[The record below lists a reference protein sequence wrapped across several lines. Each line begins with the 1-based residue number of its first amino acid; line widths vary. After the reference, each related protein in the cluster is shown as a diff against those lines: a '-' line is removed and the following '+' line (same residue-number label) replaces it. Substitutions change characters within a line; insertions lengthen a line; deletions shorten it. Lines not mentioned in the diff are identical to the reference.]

1 MADYKPDFVASFDDS
16 MDESE
21 PVVEPTHGNREREIL
36 EKAFQPEPEAK
47 PKVEPE
53 AKPKVEAR
61 VDEKP
66 EANPDADTKPEAKPE
81 TKSNHLTNT
90 AKLAETIEIQNPKN
104 IFPHIMPYPEFS
116 PKQHHFRF
124 KHRIHASKLETTIR
138 EIDPAIS
145 VQFNEGKD
153 NVDVLLERNGSI
165 IGKIQFIHF
174 DRRDRHNKARHYVK
188 IHFYHFE
195 DVSLFQQVMQN
206 VKNFFES
213 MGSHSRS
220 HMTRKKKSLRR
231 KPRVLHT
238 IKKKH
243 AKKRHTRRKPRR

>member
-47 PKVEPE
+47 PD
-53 AKPKVEAR
+53 AKPE
-61 VDEKP
+61 P
-66 EANPDADTKPEAKPE
+66 EANPDPEAKPE

-124 KHRIHASKLETTIR
+124 KHRMHASKLETTIR

-213 MGSHSRS
+213 MGHHSRS

-238 IKKKH
+238 RKKKH
-243 AKKRHTRRKPRR
+243 VRHTRRKPRR

>member
-16 MDESE
+16 LDDSE
-21 PVVEPTHGNREREIL
+21 PVVEPTHGNRERNIL
-36 EKAFQPEPEAK
+36 ERAFQPKVE

-53 AKPKVEAR
+53 AKPEDK
-61 VDEKP
+61 EKP
-66 EANPDADTKPEAKPE
+66 EAYDEQPEAINHAVKPID
-81 TKSNHLTNT
+81 T

-124 KHRIHASKLETTIR
+124 KHRMHATKLEATIR
-138 EIDPAIS
+138 EIDPALS

-153 NVDVLLERNGSI
+153 NVDVILERNGSI

-174 DRRDRHNKARHYVK
+174 DRRDRHNKSRHYVK

-206 VKNFFES
+206 VKHFFES
-213 MGSHSRS
+213 MGPHSRS
-220 HMTRKKKSLRR
+220 RSTHKKKRSQTVRPKKHHATR
-231 KPRVLHT
+231 
-238 IKKKH
+238 KKKH

>member
-1 MADYKPDFVASFDDS
+1 M
-16 MDESE
+16 
-21 PVVEPTHGNREREIL
+21 EPTHDNREREIL
-36 EKAFQPEPEAK
+36 ERAFQPKVEPEAK

-53 AKPKVEAR
+53 AKPNVVPDQEVKPKLEEQ

-66 EANPDADTKPEAKPE
+66 EADPE

-124 KHRIHASKLETTIR
+124 KHRMHATKLEATIR
-138 EIDPAIS
+138 EIDPALS

-153 NVDVLLERNGSI
+153 NVDVILERNGSI

-174 DRRDRHNKARHYVK
+174 DRRDRHNKSRHYVK
-188 IHFYHFE
+188 IYFYQFE
-195 DVSLFQQVMQN
+195 DSSLFHQMIQA
-206 VKNFFES
+206 VKHFFES
-213 MGSHSRS
+213 MGPHSHSRS
-220 HMTRKKKSLRR
+220 IYKKKHAQ
-231 KPRVLHT
+231 KHHGT
-238 IKKKH
+238 IKKKYTLR
-243 AKKRHTRRKPRR
+243 KKRHTRKKTHRQ

>member
-16 MDESE
+16 LDDSE
-21 PVVEPTHGNREREIL
+21 PVVEPTHGNRERNIL
-36 EKAFQPEPEAK
+36 ERAFQPKVEPEPEAK
-47 PKVEPE
+47 PKPEPE
-53 AKPKVEAR
+53 DK
-61 VDEKP
+61 EKP
-66 EANPDADTKPEAKPE
+66 EAYDEQPEAINHAIKPID
-81 TKSNHLTNT
+81 T

-124 KHRIHASKLETTIR
+124 KHRMHASKLEATIR
-138 EIDPAIS
+138 EIDPALS

-153 NVDVLLERNGSI
+153 NVDVILERNGSI

-174 DRRDRHNKARHYVK
+174 DRRDRHNKSRHYVK

-206 VKNFFES
+206 VKHFFES
-213 MGSHSRS
+213 IGPHSRS
-220 HMTRKKKSLRR
+220 RSHSTRKKKKSVRR

-238 IKKKH
+238 RKKKH
-243 AKKRHTRRKPRR
+243 VKKQRHTRRKPRQ

>member
-1 MADYKPDFVASFDDS
+1 MADYKPDFVASFDNSLD
-16 MDESE
+16 DSE
-21 PVVEPTHGNREREIL
+21 PVMEPIHGNRERNIL
-36 EKAFQPEPEAK
+36 EKAFQ

-53 AKPKVEAR
+53 AKPKVEAIPK
-61 VDEKP
+61 VEP
-66 EANPDADTKPEAKPE
+66 ELEANPDSKVNYPTKPID
-81 TKSNHLTNT
+81 T

-124 KHRIHASKLETTIR
+124 KHRMHATRLEATIR

-153 NVDVLLERNGSI
+153 NVDVIIERNGSV

-174 DRRDRHNKARHYVK
+174 DRRDRHNKPRHYVK
-188 IHFYHFE
+188 LHFYHFE
-195 DVSLFQQVMQN
+195 DVSLFQQVMQS
-206 VKNFFES
+206 VKQFFES
-213 MGSHSRS
+213 MRPHNHS
-220 HMTRKKKSLRR
+220 TRKKKQSLRR

-238 IKKKH
+238 R
-243 AKKRHTRRKPRR
+243 KKRHALRKKHYTRRKPRRQ

>member
-1 MADYKPDFVASFDDS
+1 M
-16 MDESE
+16 
-21 PVVEPTHGNREREIL
+21 EPTHADRERNIL
-36 EKAFQPEPEAK
+36 ERAFKPEVE

-53 AKPKVEAR
+53 AIQEV
-61 VDEKP
+61 KP
-66 EANPDADTKPEAKPE
+66 ELEANHAIKQVD
-81 TKSNHLTNT
+81 T

-124 KHRIHASKLETTIR
+124 KHRIHASKLEAAIR
-138 EIDPAIS
+138 EIDPALS

-153 NVDVLLERNGSI
+153 NVDVLLERHGSI

-188 IHFYHFE
+188 IHFYQFE

-206 VKNFFES
+206 VKHFFES
-213 MGSHSRS
+213 MGSHSHS
-220 HMTRKKKSLRR
+220 TRKKKQSVRR

-238 IKKKH
+238 RKKRH
-243 AKKRHTRRKPRR
+243 AKKRHTRRKPRQ

>member
-16 MDESE
+16 LDDSE
-21 PVVEPTHGNREREIL
+21 PVMEPIHADRERNIL
-36 EKAFQPEPEAK
+36 EKAFRPEPEAK

-53 AKPKVEAR
+53 AKPKVEP
-61 VDEKP
+61 EL
-66 EANPDADTKPEAKPE
+66 EANPDSNPDSKVNHATKPI
-81 TKSNHLTNT
+81 NT

-124 KHRIHASKLETTIR
+124 KHRMHASKLEATIR
-138 EIDPAIS
+138 EIDPALS

-153 NVDVLLERNGSI
+153 NVDVMIERNGSI

-188 IHFYHFE
+188 LHFYHFE
-195 DVSLFQQVMQN
+195 DVSLFQQVMQS
-206 VKNFFES
+206 VKQFFES
-213 MGSHSRS
+213 MRS
-220 HMTRKKKSLRR
+220 HNQSTRKKKQSLRR
-231 KPRVLHT
+231 TSRVLHT
-238 IKKKH
+238 RKKRH
-243 AKKRHTRRKPRR
+243 VKKQRHTRRKPRRQ

>member
-1 MADYKPDFVASFDDS
+1 M
-16 MDESE
+16 E
-21 PVVEPTHGNREREIL
+21 PIHGNRERNIL
-36 EKAFQPEPEAK
+36 ERAFQPKVE

-53 AKPKVEAR
+53 AKPKVEP
-61 VDEKP
+61 DLKP
-66 EANPDADTKPEAKPE
+66 EVYDEQPEAINHAVKPID
-81 TKSNHLTNT
+81 T

-124 KHRIHASKLETTIR
+124 KHRMHASKLEATIR
-138 EIDPAIS
+138 EIDPALS

-153 NVDVLLERNGSI
+153 NVDVILERNGSI

-174 DRRDRHNKARHYVK
+174 DRRDRHNKSRHYVK

-206 VKNFFES
+206 VKHFFES
-213 MGSHSRS
+213 MGPHSRS
-220 HMTRKKKSLRR
+220 RSTHKKKRSQTVRRKKHHATR
-231 KPRVLHT
+231 
-238 IKKKH
+238 KKKH